1 MAIVYN
7 TNIVRPG
14 IAFHADFANPK
25 GISGTTLTDLSNN
38 LSVSLTNPGAN
49 TVNITNGYAEF
60 LPADL
65 TSTAT
70 FYTISNSSYFNNIK
84 SEITLETALYVYST
98 LGSTDTINIIRGV
111 SPRVTE
117 TGSPLGFSLAADRIT
132 YEVNT
137 NLGWTTG
144 QAIGAAGVGHN
155 KWVYITQVT
164 SVIDNSFKTY
174 VNGALVATLSLAG
187 GIPTNGNGIL
197 IGRGFYA
204 GIKNYHGRVGFVR
217 VYSTALSATQVAQ
230 NFNAQRGRF
239 GL

>member
-1 MAIVYN
+1 MAIFYN

-25 GISGTTLTDLSNN
+25 SISGTTLTDLSNN
-38 LSVSLTNPGAN
+38 LSVTLTNSGSN
-49 TVNITNGYAEF
+49 TLNITNGYAEF
-60 LPADL
+60 LPVDL
-65 TSTAT
+65 TSAAT
-70 FYTISNSSYFNNIK
+70 FYTISNSTYFNNIK
-84 SEITLETALYVYST
+84 SEMTLETAMYVYST
-98 LGSTDTINIIRGV
+98 LGSADTINIIRGV

-117 TGSPLGFSLAADRIT
+117 TGSPLGFSLGTDRIT

-155 KWVYITQVT
+155 KWAYITQVT
-164 SVIDNSFKTY
+164 SVIDNTFKTY
-174 VNGALVATLSLAG
+174 VNGVLVGTLSLAG
-187 GIPTNGNGIL
+187 GIPTNGGGIL
-197 IGRGFYA
+197 IGRGWYA

-217 VYSTALSATQVAQ
+217 VYSTALTQTQVTQ
-230 NFNAQRGRF
+230 NFEAQRGRF